1 MRRMTVRL
9 ALLALAGGA
18 GTLARY
24 GMHLGVVARLGH
36 PAIGTFVV
44 NTAGCMLLGLFWSM
58 LHQRDLLVGDL
69 RLVLL
74 TGFLGAFTTF
84 SALLFDTAKLAR
96 DVSPG
101 VAVANVAGQL
111 VAGALAMALG
121 AWLGRFA

>member
-1 MRRMTVRL
+1 MTVRL

-24 GMHLGVVARLGH
+24 GVHLGVVARLGH
-36 PAIGTFVV
+36 PALGTFVV
-44 NTAGCMLLGLFWSM
+44 NTAGSLLLGLFWSM
-58 LHQRDLLVGDL
+58 LHQRDLLAGDL

-96 DVSPG
+96 DVSATM
-101 VAVANVAGQL
+101 AVANVGGQL
-111 VAGALAMALG
+111 LAGALAMALG
-121 AWLGRFA
+121 VWLGRLA